1 MKRITAYFFSGI
13 LFLAPIAVTIYLLYL
28 GFTRVDQIFKFDI
41 PGLGFLLTLAIILA
55 SGFLVSTFLARGAVN
70 LVDGVFLRMPLVK
83 MIYASVKDFVGAFVG
98 EKRQFDKPVQVT
110 LIPGSGVQM
119 MGFVTQESLAGLGL
133 QESVAVFVPQAY
145 NFGGIVIV
153 VPQEQVT
160 PLQVESGQ
168 LMAFLLSGGV
178 SGF

>member
-28 GFTRVDQIFKFDI
+28 GFTKVDQIFKFDI

-55 SGFLVSTFLARGAVN
+55 AGFLVSTFLARGATN
-70 LVDGVFLRMPLVK
+70 LVDGLFLRMPLVK
-83 MIYASVKDFVGAFVG
+83 MIYASVKDLVGAFVG
-98 EKRQFDKPVQVT
+98 EKKQFDKPVLVT
-110 LIPGSGVQM
+110 IFPGSGVQM
-119 MGFVTQESLAGLGL
+119 MGFVTQESLGGLGMA
-133 QESVAVFVPQAY
+133 ESVAVFVPQSY

-153 VPQEQVT
+153 VPRVQVT
-160 PLQVESGQ
+160 PLKVESGE

-178 SGF
+178 SSI